1 MFCPGTIGVLI
12 SWVAPGIFRRG
23 ADSSDEGA
31 NIWVSGHYKYQKSPK
46 NRLSPSDGRT
56 SMLRQGAIAP

>member
-1 MFCPGTIGVLI
+1 MFSPGTIEVLR
-12 SWVAPGIFRRG
+12 SGEAPGIFRRG
-23 ADSSDEGA
+23 AGSSDEGA
-31 NIWVSGHYKYQKSPK
+31 KIWFSGQYKYQKSPK